1 MLATNSVYCG
11 NCIDVMMQLDNDSI
25 DCVVTSPPYD
35 DMRDYH
41 GYSFNVDSIALVLHD
56 IMKPGGVVV
65 WVVGD
70 KSSKGGESLTS
81 FRHALAFQEAGFN
94 VRTMIYKKAGM
105 SYPSKH
111 FYNRQ
116 FEYMFVFIKGEKP
129 RVFNPIKDRE
139 NKWAGFSNWGDITSR
154 KKDGTLKLQK
164 TKEENTYVIPQFG
177 KRGDVWEYATGM
189 GNTTRDKEA
198 FEHPAM
204 FPEKLANDHIL
215 SWTNEG
221 DIVLDPM
228 CGSGTTL
235 KMAHLLG
242 RKYIGIDM
250 SEKFCEMSK
259 ARVKKYLR
267 SEKNE

>member
-1 MLATNSVYCG
+1 MLELNSVYCG
-11 NCIDVMMQLDNDSI
+11 NCIDIMQEMDDNII
-25 DCVVTSPPYD
+25 DLSVTSPPYD

-41 GYSFNVDSIALVLHD
+41 GYEFDVSGIASELYRVT
-56 IMKPGGVVV
+56 KPGGVVV

-70 KSSKGGESLTS
+70 KTYKGGESLTS
-81 FRHALAFQEAGFN
+81 FKHALTFQNANFN

-116 FEYMFVFIKGEKP
+116 FEYMFVFIKGENPKT
-129 RVFNPIKDRE
+129 FNPIKDRI
-139 NKWAGFSNWGDITSR
+139 NKWAGHSNWGDITSR
-154 KKDGTLKLQK
+154 KKDGSLKLQK
-164 TKEENTYVIPQFG
+164 KKEENTYVIPPFG

-198 FEHPAM
+198 FAHPAM
-204 FPEKLANDHIL
+204 FPEKLANDHII

-221 DIVLDPM
+221 DVVLVPM

-259 ARVKKYLR
+259 ARVKKY
-267 SEKNE
+267 EKPIV